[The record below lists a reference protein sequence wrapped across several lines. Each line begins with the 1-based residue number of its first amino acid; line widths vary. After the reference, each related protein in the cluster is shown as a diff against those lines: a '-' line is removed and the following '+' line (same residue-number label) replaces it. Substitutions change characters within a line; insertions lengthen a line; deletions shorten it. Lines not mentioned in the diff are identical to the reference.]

1 MQSITDNGRERNS
14 LIARK
19 IIKTLATL
27 TARVFFLASII
38 SVIQLEIME
47 ERKYL
52 QTWKKYIPV
61 IRLHLKKSVAEEQQF
76 KLNITDF
83 ESAGE
88 RGKSGYTFNL
98 QMENGKVK
106 NNISGSAVAR
116 DLFESLKND
125 DLIKAFLQD
134 KSVKISVGKSFMLT
148 IKTVH
153 ISSYKE
159 EETEV

>member
-1 MQSITDNGRERNS
+1 
-14 LIARK
+14 
-19 IIKTLATL
+19 
-27 TARVFFLASII
+27 
-38 SVIQLEIME
+38 ME

-61 IRLHLKKSVAEEQQF
+61 IRLYLKKSLTEDQQF

-83 ESAGE
+83 ESAGD

-98 QMENGKVK
+98 QMENGKVT

-116 DLFESLKND
+116 DLFELLKAD
-125 DLIKAFLQD
+125 EIIKAFLQE

-148 IKTVH
+148 IKTNH
-153 ISSYKE
+153 ISMYK
-159 EETEV
+159 

>member
-1 MQSITDNGRERNS
+1 MSNGINLRIEN
-14 LIARK
+14 
-19 IIKTLATL
+19 
-27 TARVFFLASII
+27 
-38 SVIQLEIME
+38 ME

-52 QTWKKYIPV
+52 QTWKKYLPV
-61 IRLHLKKSVAEEQQF
+61 IRLHLKKSVVEEQQF

-98 QMENGKVK
+98 QMENGKAM

-116 DLFESLKND
+116 DLYESLKTD
-125 DLIKAFLQD
+125 DIIKAFLQD

-148 IKTVH
+148 IKTGH
-153 ISSYKE
+153 ISAYK
-159 EETEV
+159 